1 MQTPEPEAEKKAQ
14 PKPKRILLVNEQ
26 RSFQVMM
33 KAMLINLGI
42 NRITYVNSAE
52 EARRRCQKETFDIYL
67 LDYELGGG
75 ENGRQLLES
84 LRDQHLIPPQ
94 SVVIMVSAD
103 SSRAMVLSAL
113 EAEPDEYLMK
123 PFSQEQFSFR
133 LKRALA
139 RRQALESVFTALAKD
154 DLPALLAICAE
165 RADAV
170 PRFANFCRCLQ
181 ADTQLKLGQVK
192 EARSLMRQLLAGQEN
207 SWARLTLGKAC
218 HTLGLNEEA
227 VSHLQATLK
236 NTPLMVEAHMWLA
249 ESQLA
254 LGNSELAQQELKR
267 AVDISPQSVQLSRR
281 LAEVCLLRHD
291 YAQAKDVL
299 LSLIDL
305 SRNSIHRTP
314 HYLGAYI
321 QTLTLY
327 ALNSND
333 SYHIANLQKQ
343 VNSALSR
350 IRDSLMMAEF
360 NYPVF
365 EQICQARVQIAL
377 GELLKGKKMLYRA
390 NQNWLDQ
397 PATMPPSLLGET
409 ILALYQLGEFEYA
422 ESLQALLAEDED
434 RLLTT
439 CIQATRDDKT
449 VLERRQRYQQLN
461 DLGIKAYQSGELE
474 QALGHFREALRRAP
488 ANTGA
493 ALNKIQVLLQLMQ
506 KNRKSPE
513 FGAECKETLEV
524 LDGIPLNP
532 TQQDRFRKLRQEF
545 TQLS

>member
-1 MQTPEPEAEKKAQ
+1 
-14 PKPKRILLVNEQ
+14 
-26 RSFQVMM
+26 
-33 KAMLINLGI
+33 
-42 NRITYVNSAE
+42 
-52 EARRRCQKETFDIYL
+52 
-67 LDYELGGG
+67 
-75 ENGRQLLES
+75 
-84 LRDQHLIPPQ
+84 
-94 SVVIMVSAD
+94 
-103 SSRAMVLSAL
+103 
-113 EAEPDEYLMK
+113 
-123 PFSQEQFSFR
+123 
-133 LKRALA
+133 
-139 RRQALESVFTALAKD
+139 
-154 DLPALLAICAE
+154 
-165 RADAV
+165 
-170 PRFANFCRCLQ
+170 
-181 ADTQLKLGQVK
+181 
-192 EARSLMRQLLAGQEN
+192 MRQLLAGQEN

-218 HTLGLNEEA
+218 NTLGLHEEA

-236 NTPLMVEAHMWLA
+236 NTPLMVEAYRWLA

-254 LGNSELAQQELKR
+254 LGNDEVAQQELKR
-267 AVDISPQSVQLSRR
+267 AVDISPQSVQLARR

-350 IRDSLMMAEF
+350 IRDSLMMSEF

-390 NQNWLDQ
+390 NQNWLDE
-397 PATMPPSLLGET
+397 PATMPPTLLGET

-422 ESLQALLAEDED
+422 ESLQSLLAEDED
-434 RLLTT
+434 HLLTT

-461 DLGIKAYQSGELE
+461 ELGIKAYQAGELE

-513 FGAECKETLEV
+513 FGTECKDTLDM

-532 TQQDRFRKLRQEF
+532 AQQDRFRKLRQEF
-545 TQLS
+545 NQFS

>member
-1 MQTPEPEAEKKAQ
+1 MQTPEPEPEKKAP

-33 KAMLINLGI
+33 KAMLINIGI

-84 LRDQHLIPPQ
+84 LRDQTLIPPQ
-94 SVVIMVSAD
+94 SVVIMVSGD

-139 RRQALESVFTALAKD
+139 RRLALESVFRALAQD
-154 DLPALLAICAE
+154 DLSTLLAACAE

-181 ADTQLKLGQVK
+181 ADTQLKLGQAK

-227 VSHLQATLK
+227 VSHLQATLR
-236 NTPLMVEAHMWLA
+236 NTPLMVEAHLWLA

-254 LGNSELAQQELKR
+254 LGNDEQAQQELKR

-299 LSLIDL
+299 LSLIDM

-321 QTLTLY
+321 QALTLY

-333 SYHIANLQKQ
+333 IYHIANLQKQ

-350 IRDSLMMAEF
+350 IRDSLMMSEF

-397 PATMPPSLLGET
+397 PDTMPPSLLGET

-461 DLGIKAYQSGELE
+461 ELGIKAYQSGELE

-513 FGAECKETLEV
+513 FGTECKETLEV

-532 TQQDRFRKLRQEF
+532 AQQDRFRKLRQEF